1 MKYPKDLTGL
11 TFTYLKVLEYVNSD
25 FDKYGNKTSFWKCQC
40 ICGKTIVLP
49 RYDLTRKRNQSCGCM
64 RTQLIGIKSKKHG
77 GYKTR
82 LYHIWVGMRHRCFA
96 PTDKYYRNYGERGIT
111 VCDEWANDFIT
122 FRDWALTHGYADNL
136 TIERIDVNGN
146 YEPQNCCW
154 ITRAEQPKNTRISKR
169 YTYNGETKTLR
180 DWSVALGGCPDLVKD
195 RLKRGWDIEDAITT
209 PPIRRDNGKTRKTI
223 NS

>member
-96 PTDKYYRNYGERGIT
+96 PTDKYYCNYGERGIT

-195 RLKRGWDIEDAITT
+195 RLKRGWDIEDAITI
-209 PPIRRDNGKTRKTI
+209 PPIRRGNGKTRETI